1 MPILC
6 KAGHQNISTDTAG
19 ISGSPGWVT
28 LNEVSGSSHHMP
40 LSGHITSTV
49 VLVVTISTN
58 TSLVLVTLLYNFPLF
73 IACRTFCN

>member
-1 MPILC
+1 MTEYVLIKGFMPTLC

-49 VLVVTISTN
+49 VLVVV
-58 TSLVLVTLLYNFPLF
+58 VLILH
-73 IACRTFCN
+73 